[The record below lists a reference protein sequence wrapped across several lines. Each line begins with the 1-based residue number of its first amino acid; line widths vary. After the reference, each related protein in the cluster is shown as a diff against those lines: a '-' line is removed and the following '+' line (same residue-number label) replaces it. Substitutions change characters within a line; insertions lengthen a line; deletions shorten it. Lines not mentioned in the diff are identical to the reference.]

1 MDTNTTQARLGLLPQ
16 VIAWIIVVIVVCLML
31 FGGFVGCQKAKVY
44 SAQQTGAA
52 ELARAQQNRRIA
64 ELDAGA
70 EVARARGVADAN
82 KIIADGLG
90 GPEGYLRYL
99 SIKAIAERQGDTIYV
114 PTEAGIPITEAS
126 RFNKPK
132 VE

>member
-1 MDTNTTQARLGLLPQ
+1 MNTTAKTDPLVAT
-16 VIAWIIVVIVVCLML
+16 VIAWIIVAGLVVAML

-70 EVARARGVADAN
+70 EVARAHGVADAN
-82 KIIADGLG
+82 KIIANGLG

-99 SIKAIAERQGDTIYV
+99 AIKAMADRQGDTIYV
-114 PTEAGIPITEAS
+114 PTEAGIPITEAA